1 MSAAGLS
8 DCAEP
13 QVRGAEGLPVEGLGA
28 DRAAEAVLQDC
39 RLAPHDVPIELREPY
54 DNERERPALPR
65 QGPRAHEQGQVG
77 AEVAQGVRSRSSVIQ
92 ASPASWSRSMVR
104 SRCRQAVQATTEAS
118 EADQAGLSC
127 RARQTWWITLIV
139 GPLSLRS
146 GTSGARPSHWPARS
160 ERSERPLGE
169 GAAEMA
175 PGAIQRRSCREPIQ
189 GRPVGR
195 PGDRRVR
202 RVRPG
207 ARAGRL
213 RAKTDAH

>member
-1 MSAAGLS
+1 M
-8 DCAEP
+8 
-13 QVRGAEGLPVEGLGA
+13 
-28 DRAAEAVLQDC
+28 
-39 RLAPHDVPIELREPY
+39 
-54 DNERERPALPR
+54 
-65 QGPRAHEQGQVG
+65 GQVG

-92 ASPASWSRSMVR
+92 DSPASWSRSMVR
-104 SRCRQAVQATTEAS
+104 SRCRQAVRATTEAS

-139 GPLSLRS
+139 GLLSLRS
-146 GTSGARPSHWPARS
+146 GASGARSGYRLAWPARLA
-160 ERSERPLGE
+160 RSERPLGE

-175 PGAIQRRSCREPIQ
+175 PGAVQRRSCREPIQ
-189 GRPVGR
+189 GRAVGR

-207 ARAGRL
+207 VRAGRH

>member
-28 DRAAEAVLQDC
+28 DRAAEAVLQ
-39 RLAPHDVPIELREPY
+39 
-54 DNERERPALPR
+54 
-65 QGPRAHEQGQVG
+65 
-77 AEVAQGVRSRSSVIQ
+77 
-92 ASPASWSRSMVR
+92 
-104 SRCRQAVQATTEAS
+104 ATTEAS

-146 GTSGARPSHWPARS
+146 GASGARPSHWPARS

-189 GRPVGR
+189 GRP
-195 PGDRRVR
+195 GDRRVR

>member
-1 MSAAGLS
+1 MPAAETS

-13 QVRGAEGLPVEGLGA
+13 QVRGAEGLWVEGLGA
-28 DRAAEAVLQDC
+28 DRAVEAVLQDC
-39 RLAPHDVPIELREPY
+39 RLAPHDGSIELREPY
-54 DNERERPALPR
+54 DNEWERPALPP

-77 AEVAQGVRSRSSVIQ
+77 AEVAQGVRSRSSMIQ
-92 ASPASWSRSMVR
+92 DSPALWSQSMVR

-139 GPLSLRS
+139 IPLSLRS
-146 GTSGARPSHWPARS
+146 GASGARPSHWLAWPA
-160 ERSERPLGE
+160 RSERPLGE

-175 PGAIQRRSCREPIQ
+175 PGAVRRRSCREPIQ
-189 GRPVGR
+189 GRAVGR
-195 PGDRRVR
+195 PGDRRAR
-202 RVRPG
+202 RVWVG

-213 RAKTDAH
+213 RAEADAH

>member
-28 DRAAEAVLQDC
+28 DRAAEAVLQ
-39 RLAPHDVPIELREPY
+39 
-54 DNERERPALPR
+54 
-65 QGPRAHEQGQVG
+65 
-77 AEVAQGVRSRSSVIQ
+77 
-92 ASPASWSRSMVR
+92 
-104 SRCRQAVQATTEAS
+104 ATTEAS

-139 GPLSLRS
+139 APLSLRS
-146 GTSGARPSHWPARS
+146 GASGARPSHWPARS

-175 PGAIQRRSCREPIQ
+175 PGAVQRRSCREPIQ

>member
-1 MSAAGLS
+1 M
-8 DCAEP
+8 
-13 QVRGAEGLPVEGLGA
+13 
-28 DRAAEAVLQDC
+28 
-39 RLAPHDVPIELREPY
+39 
-54 DNERERPALPR
+54 
-65 QGPRAHEQGQVG
+65 GQVG
-77 AEVAQGVRSRSSVIQ
+77 AEVAQGVRLCSSMIRDSL
-92 ASPASWSRSMVR
+92 ALWSRSMVGFR
-104 SRCRQAVQATTEAS
+104 YRQAVQATTEAS
-118 EADQAGLSC
+118 EADQAGPSC

-146 GTSGARPSHWPARS
+146 GASGARPSHWPARS

-189 GRPVGR
+189 GRAVGR

-207 ARAGRL
+207 VRAGRH